1 MSYCHTSLLMQL
13 ADRYQITILVL
24 LFFLGI
30 SSFGA
35 AILNHQSSVASI
47 TVEASNNPHGIF
59 SFASSSLDL
68 EVTEDQTRERFLVV
82 DRKFG
87 SIGTFS
93 SSLWPLFL
101 KCIICT
107 TAHSDCNCWE
117 KWHHVIIH
125 PIQAHKVVYQHR
137 GHNSKQIHSDWLYQD

>member
-1 MSYCHTSLLMQL
+1 MSYCHTSLLKQCNQ
-13 ADRYQITILVL
+13 QIVW
-24 LFFLGI
+24 FCCFLGI

-93 SSLWPLFL
+93 SSLWCFMT
-101 KCIICT
+101 CIICT
-107 TAHSDCNCWE
+107 RAHSDCNCWE

-125 PIQAHKVVYQHR
+125 PIQAHMLVYQHR
-137 GHNSKQIHSDWLYQD
+137 GHNFEQIRFDWLYQD